1 MTRRPKAPRISIP
14 LVSWRD
20 GRPRY
25 APSASARARG
35 EKGQDL
41 RHADGRWYT
50 AEEAMAWS
58 EARRNPQAPA
68 PQAPRLMVQG
78 LSLAHIL
85 ADFCD
90 KNPRMLGKDII
101 EGRRIRRALA
111 PKTIA
116 YYRDAAMLVERLDR
130 GAWWVRLAATLD
142 GPAIASLLHAVEVNH
157 GLAQARAV
165 RATLSVAFGWAVQ
178 NRTVAFNPV
187 TTMPETLPVLPPR
200 VRCGTI
206 EEMHHLITAADAT
219 GRADVA
225 DIICLALWTGQR
237 QKDRLSLTA
246 GQLLPQELHFRQS
259 KKHGQPL
266 LIPMAATLATR
277 MQAKAIRRA
286 ALDQARAARRLPP
299 LPQVMLDEKAGKPFA
314 QKHYQHV
321 FRDVVL
327 AAAYGLWRLADG
339 RLATVLPSGRAAL
352 KHVNT
357 ITLRSVPQGA
367 EQILPPCPSLLDF
380 RDQDLRDTAVTWLAR
395 AGAQELEIAAITGHS
410 LKTIK
415 QILEHYFGLHPDLA
429 RRAINKLSGWHTGAE
444 G

>member
-1 MTRRPKAPRISIP
+1 
-14 LVSWRD
+14 
-20 GRPRY
+20 
-25 APSASARARG
+25 
-35 EKGQDL
+35 
-41 RHADGRWYT
+41 
-50 AEEAMAWS
+50 
-58 EARRNPQAPA
+58 
-68 PQAPRLMVQG
+68 
-78 LSLAHIL
+78 
-85 ADFCD
+85 
-90 KNPRMLGKDII
+90 
-101 EGRRIRRALA
+101 
-111 PKTIA
+111 
-116 YYRDAAMLVERLDR
+116 
-130 GAWWVRLAATLD
+130 
-142 GPAIASLLHAVEVNH
+142 
-157 GLAQARAV
+157 
-165 RATLSVAFGWAVQ
+165 
-178 NRTVAFNPV
+178 
-187 TTMPETLPVLPPR
+187 
-200 VRCGTI
+200 
-206 EEMHHLITAADAT
+206 
-219 GRADVA
+219 VA

-246 GQLLPQELHFRQS
+246 GQLMPQELHFRQS

-286 ALDQARAARRLPP
+286 KLDQARAARRLPP

-327 AAAYGLWRLADG
+327 AAAHGIWRLADG

>member
-1 MTRRPKAPRISIP
+1 MTRPRKSKISIP

-25 APSASARARG
+25 IPGVSARARG
-35 EKGQDL
+35 ERGQDL

-50 AEEAMAWS
+50 VEEAMQWS
-58 EARRNPQAPA
+58 EAKRNPAALGPA
-68 PQAPRLMVQG
+68 APRLTVQG

-101 EGRRIRRALA
+101 EGRRSRRALS
-111 PKTIA
+111 PKTIT
-116 YYRDAAMLVERLDR
+116 YYRDAAMLVERLDG

-142 GPAIASLLHAVEVNH
+142 GPAIASLLHAVEVRH

-165 RATLSVAFGWAVQ
+165 RATLSVAFGWAMQ
-178 NRTVAFNPV
+178 NRTLAFNPV
-187 TTMPETLPVLPPR
+187 TAMPETLPVLPPR

-206 EEMHHLITAADAT
+206 EEMHHLITAADIA
-219 GRADVA
+219 GRPDVA

-246 GQLLPQELHFRQS
+246 AQMLPQEMHFRQS
-259 KKHGQPL
+259 KKNGQPL

-277 MQAKAIRRA
+277 MAAKAQRRA

-299 LPQVMLDEKAGKPFA
+299 LPQVMLDERAAKPFA

-327 AAAYGLWRLADG
+327 TAAHGLWRLPGG
-339 RLATVLPSGRAAL
+339 RLATVLPSGRTAL
-352 KHVNT
+352 KHVSVT
-357 ITLRSVPQGA
+357 SLRSIPQEA

-429 RRAINKLSGWHTGAE
+429 RRAISKLSGWHTTAE
-444 G
+444 N